1 MELNLTK
8 FKTAIAVGAVAGIGV
23 YSMIGAAP
31 SSAADFTMKIG
42 LGTFKDVQHQWSK
55 WMKEGIEKRSGGR
68 IEVKIFPK
76 SQLGAIPRQIEG
88 VQLGTQAVFVAPA
101 DFFAGIDPRFGA
113 FSIPVLFKD
122 KKQAASVLHD
132 PDMNK
137 EILSLGK
144 GKGFQ
149 VVSVF
154 THSVA
159 HYFGGKKP
167 FRRLADF
174 KGTKL
179 RVNAT
184 PAERLKMARFGAS
197 AIPMPLGEV
206 VPAMQRGVIDG
217 TMSGTVVYVVFKFN
231 KLGSVLTRTDDT
243 MIIST
248 AMVSDAWMKRLP
260 KDLQAIVVDEGNKLQ
275 KRSSAFS
282 DANEKFMIGLWKK
295 NGGELISLPPS
306 DMSKIRGLLADVG
319 AQVTKGKPALAAFHA
334 KLVAT
339 GKKY

>member
-1 MELNLTK
+1 MGGKNMTHRVTTVV
-8 FKTAIAVGAVAGIGV
+8 FGAVIGV
-23 YSMIGAAP
+23 ALMVGAAP
-31 SSAADFTMKIG
+31 ASAADYTMKIG
-42 LGTFKDVQHQWSK
+42 LATFKDVQHQWSK

-76 SQLGAIPRQIEG
+76 SQLGAVPRQIEG
-88 VQLGTQAVFVAPA
+88 VQLGTQAAFVAPA

-113 FSIPVLFKD
+113 FSIPVLFKN
-122 KKQAASVLHD
+122 KQQAASVLND
-132 PDMNK
+132 ADMNK

-144 GKGFQ
+144 NKGFE

-184 PAERLKMARFGAS
+184 AAERMKMRRFGAS

-248 AMVSDAWMKRLP
+248 AAVSQAWLKRLP
-260 KDLQAIVVDEGNKLQ
+260 SDLRAIVIDEGHKLQ
-275 KRSSAFS
+275 KRSSEFS
-282 DANEKFMIGLWKK
+282 DTNEKFMIGLWKK
-295 NGGELISLPPS
+295 QGGELISLPPS
-306 DMSKIRGLLADVG
+306 DLTKIQGLLANVG
-319 AQVTKGKPALAAFHA
+319 AQVTKGNPSLASFYG
-334 KLVAT
+334 KLMAT
-339 GKKY
+339 AKKY

>member
-1 MELNLTK
+1 MGLNLTEL
-8 FKTAIAVGAVAGIGV
+8 KTSIAVPAVAA
-23 YSMIGAAP
+23 IGAAMMI
-31 SSAADFTMKIG
+31 AATPAPAAEYTMKIG
-42 LGTFKDVQHQWSK
+42 LATFKDVQHQWSK

-88 VQLGTQAVFVAPA
+88 VQLGTQAAFVAPA

-113 FSIPVLFKD
+113 FSIPVLFRD
-122 KKQAASVLHD
+122 KQNAAAVLQD
-132 PDMNK
+132 PEMNR
-137 EILSLGK
+137 EILGLGK
-144 GKGFQ
+144 NKGFK

-174 KGTKL
+174 KGAKL

-184 PAERLKMARFGAS
+184 AAEREKMRRLGAS

-243 MIIST
+243 MIIS
-248 AMVSDAWMKRLP
+248 AAVVSQAWLKRLP
-260 KDLQAIVVDEGNKLQ
+260 SDLRAIVIDEGDKLQ
-275 KRSSAFS
+275 KRASAFS

-295 NGGELISLPPS
+295 KGGELVSLPPA
-306 DMSKIRGLLADVG
+306 DLAKLRGSLASVG
-319 AQVTKGKPALAAFHA
+319 AQVTKGNPSLAAFYA
-334 KLVAT
+334 RLIAT

>member
-1 MELNLTK
+1 MTNRVTTVV
-8 FKTAIAVGAVAGIGV
+8 FGAVIGV
-23 YSMIGAAP
+23 ALMVGAAP
-31 SSAADFTMKIG
+31 VSAADYTMKIG
-42 LGTFKDVQHQWSK
+42 LATFKDVQHQWSK

-76 SQLGAIPRQIEG
+76 SQLGAVPRQIEG
-88 VQLGTQAVFVAPA
+88 VQLGTQAAFVAPA

-113 FSIPVLFKD
+113 FSIPVLFKN
-122 KKQAASVLHD
+122 KQQAASVLND
-132 PDMNK
+132 PEMNK

-144 GKGFQ
+144 NKGFE

-167 FRRLADF
+167 FRHLADF

-184 PAERLKMARFGAS
+184 AAEREKMRRFGAS

-248 AMVSDAWMKRLP
+248 AAVSQAWLKRLP
-260 KDLQAIVVDEGNKLQ
+260 SDLRAIVIDEGHKLQ
-275 KRSSAFS
+275 KRSSTFS

-295 NGGELISLPPS
+295 QGGELISLPPA
-306 DMSKIRGLLADVG
+306 DLTKIQGLLADVG
-319 AQVTKGKPALAAFHA
+319 AQVTKGNPSLAAFYG
-334 KLVAT
+334 KLVTTA
-339 GKKY
+339 KKY

>member
-1 MELNLTK
+1 MTNRVTTVV
-8 FKTAIAVGAVAGIGV
+8 FGAVIGV
-23 YSMIGAAP
+23 ALMVGAAP
-31 SSAADFTMKIG
+31 VSAADYTMKIG
-42 LGTFKDVQHQWSK
+42 LATFKDVQHQWSK

-76 SQLGAIPRQIEG
+76 SQLGAVPRQIEG
-88 VQLGTQAVFVAPA
+88 VQLGTQAAFVAPA

-113 FSIPVLFKD
+113 FSIPVLFKN
-122 KKQAASVLHD
+122 KQQAASVLND
-132 PDMNK
+132 PEMNK

-144 GKGFQ
+144 NKGFE

-167 FRRLADF
+167 FRHLADF

-184 PAERLKMARFGAS
+184 AAEREKMRRFGAS

-248 AMVSDAWMKRLP
+248 AAVSQAWLKRLP
-260 KDLQAIVVDEGNKLQ
+260 SDLRAIVIDEGHKLQ
-275 KRSSAFS
+275 KRSSTFS

-295 NGGELISLPPS
+295 QGGELISLPPA
-306 DMSKIRGLLADVG
+306 DLTKIQGLLADVG
-319 AQVTKGKPALAAFHA
+319 AQVTKGKPSLAAFYG
-334 KLVAT
+334 KLVTTA
-339 GKKY
+339 KKY